1 MRGKISMRRGSS
13 LFVLFGIISVL
24 FIFGVS
30 FFFLTSQQVGTVRM
44 MEARIKA
51 HYIAES
57 ALEKALFKIQAEF
70 SRDLVHHEKSG
81 SGEDVFEI
89 NAALLDLIDVKR
101 IVNYARI
108 MTFEQDEL
116 MPGAKANVIVQV
128 MDVRGNDFYT
138 FIDYQE
144 KIPENMKVHQKPRDA
159 ETTLEL
165 EPLGGINARIRF
177 ISTGSYANNSITI
190 DTVKS
195 LSINDITPP
204 APDHTLFIQSEKRE
218 YLKKG
223 VFELSN
229 LDLPPVI
236 MKLLQ
241 RLSTQVQ
248 DYFGFDIGSNR
259 DQAMDLIRRMNIVF
273 NDTFDGEGLDSTLKM
288 INELSKIVTDD
299 HISETVDNIILSLSP
314 RNWGRVRTNGRLDV
328 YMPFFAADDIINY
341 FAETGSWR
349 ELPEVGYLFSDNRLH
364 DPYMSV
370 YTHYEGLIYKHYR
383 KIYPSQFGIMEPEE
397 VPPEQYTINTRLE
410 YPRRYPHRLKIEN
423 LERLRTAGLDVAKY
437 VINESV
443 NLKGTK
449 EQPIALEGI
458 WWFRGGLSIEGV
470 YSGRGLLVSEKPIR
484 VGGDLLKNS
493 ESDSIALVS
502 LWDELV
508 LNDEEIRM
516 ESAIYAHKGLRAMGC
531 KNVVVHGNLAVE
543 ELNRERMPEAFRCR
557 FDYNIKNHMVDNL
570 HGYFSDRYLYFR
582 NLTLRN
588 IPVLET
594 GASALPEL

>member
-1 MRGKISMRRGSS
+1 MCRKISVRRGSS

-24 FIFGVS
+24 FIFGTS

-44 MEARIKA
+44 MEARLKA

-70 SRDLVHHEKSG
+70 FRDLVNLEKSS
-81 SGEDVFEI
+81 SGEPIFEI
-89 NAALLDLIDVKR
+89 NTALFDLIDVQR
-101 IVNYARI
+101 IVNYSRI
-108 MTFEQDEL
+108 MTFAKDEL
-116 MPGAKANVIVQV
+116 MPGAKANVIIQV
-128 MDVRGNDFYT
+128 MDVRSNDFYT

-144 KIPENMKVHQKPRDA
+144 KIPDNLKDYQKPRDA
-159 ETTLEL
+159 QTSIDL
-165 EPLGGINARIRF
+165 EPLGGMNARIRF
-177 ISTGSYANNSITI
+177 ISTGSYDRNSITI
-190 DTVKS
+190 DMVKT
-195 LSINDITPP
+195 LNINDITPP

-218 YLKKG
+218 FLKKG

-241 RLSTQVQ
+241 KLSVQVQ
-248 DYFGFDIGSNR
+248 DYFGFDIGANR
-259 DQAMDLIRRMNIVF
+259 EQALDLVKRMNVVF

-288 INELSKIVTDD
+288 INELAQIVTDD

-328 YMPFFAADDIINY
+328 YMPFFAADDIINF

-349 ELPEVGYLFSDNRLH
+349 ELPEVGYLFHDNRLH

-410 YPRRYPHRLKIEN
+410 YPRRFPHRLKVEN
-423 LERLRTAGLDVAKY
+423 LERLRTAGLNVSKY
-437 VINESV
+437 VIDEVV
-443 NLKGTK
+443 NLNGTK
-449 EQPIALEGI
+449 ENPISLEGI
-458 WWFRGGLSIEGV
+458 WWFRGGLNIEGF
-470 YSGRGLLVSEKPIR
+470 YSGRGLLVSERPIKI
-484 VGGDLLKNS
+484 GGDLLKLN
-493 ESDSIALVS
+493 EQDSISLVS
-502 LWDELV
+502 LWDEVV
-508 LNDEEIRM
+508 LEAEEIRV
-516 ESAIYAHKGLRAMGC
+516 ESAIYAHKGLRSMGC
-531 KNVVVHGNLAVE
+531 KNVVVYGNLAVE
-543 ELNRERMPEAFRCR
+543 ELNRERMPESFYCR

-582 NLTLRN
+582 HLTSRN
-588 IPVLET
+588 IPVLAQGT
-594 GASALPEL
+594 SALPEL